1 MANLETTYLGLPL
14 ISPIVVSASPLS
26 ETVNNIRQME
36 QAGAGAVVLHSLFE
50 EEILAKQTT
59 AAKKH
64 TSFAAVQELNL
75 MGPDGYLAYIS
86 RVKEVVEMP
95 VIANLNGITTDGWVE
110 YASMIE
116 LAGADALELNIY
128 YVSSD
133 PNVTG
138 EEVEENYLALV
149 TAVKN
154 ATTLP
159 ISVKISP
166 YFSAISN
173 MAKKLEEAGADGL
186 VIFNRFYQPDI
197 DVEKMQVI
205 PDLDLSTSSE
215 LRLRLRWGS
224 ILSTFLKTDLAIT
237 GGVHTAEDVMKC
249 IMVGA
254 KAAMMTSALLE
265 NGIDHIKHV
274 NERLANSLHA
284 MGLSSISEIWGIM
297 RQDKVK
303 DPAAFERANYMR
315 VLKSY

>member
-26 ETVNNIRQME
+26 ETVSNIRQME

-50 EEILAKQTT
+50 EEILAKQAS

-64 TSFAAVQELNL
+64 TPYAAIQELNL

-110 YASMIE
+110 YAGMIE

-133 PNVTG
+133 PDVTG
-138 EEVEENYLALV
+138 EEVEENYLSLV
-149 TAVKN
+149 TAVKS

-173 MAKKLEEAGADGL
+173 MAKKLEETGADGL

-197 DVEKMQVI
+197 DIESMRVI

-215 LRLRLRWGS
+215 MRLRLRWAS

-237 GGVHTAEDVMKC
+237 GGVHTAKDVMKC

-265 NGIDHIKHV
+265 HGIDYIKSV
-274 NERLANSLHA
+274 NEQLANCLHA
-284 MGLSSISEIWGIM
+284 MGLSSISEIWGVM